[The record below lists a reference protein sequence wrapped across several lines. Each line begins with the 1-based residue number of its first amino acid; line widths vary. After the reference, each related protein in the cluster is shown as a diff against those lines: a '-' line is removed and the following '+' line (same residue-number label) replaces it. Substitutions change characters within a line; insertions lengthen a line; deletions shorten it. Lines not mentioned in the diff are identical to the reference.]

1 MNDNEYF
8 ETDEAPRQF
17 PWYLLTGL
25 ILGLGIG
32 LLVSLVLS
40 PVRYTDNAPSMLHD
54 DFKAIYR
61 IVIVQAYQA
70 DQDLIRAG
78 QRLTLL
84 DGASQQQNLT
94 AQAQLALSAGDESLA
109 RAMAELASALS
120 SLSPVETLTPALST
134 ALPSATGAPQP
145 TNTPLT
151 ASSPSPTRAPTFV
164 LVDQQPVCDAAEPAG
179 LLQIEVRDSA
189 GEPVAGVQISIAWN
203 GGLDT
208 FYTGLKPAVGAGYA
222 DFQMTPGVTYS
233 LRVGSSETLNDL
245 IAPQCTAADGGTFTG
260 GIKLVFGQ

>member
-8 ETDEAPRQF
+8 ETDEASRQF

-40 PVRYTDNAPSMLHD
+40 PVRYSDNAPSALHN

-61 IVIVQAYQA
+61 VIIVQAYQA
-70 DQDLIRAG
+70 DQDLVRAS

-84 DGASQQQNLT
+84 DGASQQENLT

-109 RAMAELASALS
+109 RAIAELASALN
-120 SLSPVETLTPALST
+120 SLSPVETMTPASSPAVISASST
-134 ALPSATGAPQP
+134 PQP
-145 TNTPLT
+145 TVTPLT
-151 ASSPSPTRAPTFV
+151 AVSPSPTRAPTFV

-179 LLQIEVRDSA
+179 LLQIEVRDSG
-189 GEPVAGVQISIAWN
+189 GEPVAGVQISIAWE

-245 IAPQCTAADGGTFTG
+245 TAPQCTASDGSTFTG
-260 GIKLVFGQ
+260 GVKLVFGQ